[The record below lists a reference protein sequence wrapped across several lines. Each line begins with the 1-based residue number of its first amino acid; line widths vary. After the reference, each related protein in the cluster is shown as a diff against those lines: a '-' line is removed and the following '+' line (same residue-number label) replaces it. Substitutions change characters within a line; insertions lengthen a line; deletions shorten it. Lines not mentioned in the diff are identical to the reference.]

1 MCVLHVLDI
10 MEFFFMDKIKQ
21 EIALKENQVQILQDK
36 IKDYEKKKK
45 RYEEKLEMLSKQLQS
60 VLGH

>member
-1 MCVLHVLDI
+1 MCVTCIGYYGV
-10 MEFFFMDKIKQ
+10 FFMDKIKQ

-36 IKDYEKKKK
+36 IKDYEK
-45 RYEEKLEMLSKQLQS
+45 LEMLSKQLQS

>member
-36 IKDYEKKKK
+36 IKDYEKRKNDMRKNWK
-45 RYEEKLEMLSKQLQS
+45 C
-60 VLGH
+60 